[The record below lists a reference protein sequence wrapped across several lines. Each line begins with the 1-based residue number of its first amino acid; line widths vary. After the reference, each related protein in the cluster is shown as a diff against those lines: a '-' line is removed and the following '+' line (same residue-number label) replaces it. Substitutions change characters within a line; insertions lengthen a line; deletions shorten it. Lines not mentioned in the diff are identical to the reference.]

1 MATYIPAIRA
11 RMGQTEFY
19 SSVLTFG
26 EAARLIDYV
35 EDVDS
40 WTPET
45 PSELKL
51 QRKLNLPRVEREM
64 VPYLVSTDDHF
75 YSALTVEI
83 RPAMGESGPRP
94 IDFSTEQTFP
104 GGVEFGMLTM
114 DGTETLYALDGQHR
128 LKSIEIALRERP
140 ELAGEHIAVI
150 MIPFKSTT
158 TSQLLFSDL
167 NRYAR
172 NPSRS
177 ISLLFAHRDPV
188 AKISKALAD
197 AVPLLKDRVNME
209 STSLSVNTPYF
220 ITLST
225 LYEVTKSLLP
235 DKWPESPNENQ
246 IDRQVSAQVA
256 TWEKLTSS
264 IEQWAMVLDDVEHP
278 AYLRQRYLNMH
289 GVGQRAIAN
298 TTARLRTENPRTWI
312 KELKQISGID
322 WRIANDEWQGVAV
335 QGGRVNNTSTSIR
348 LLSAAVSAKI
358 GLKIDPAMAET
369 LATAGVTVKRNQTP
383 RRRRG
388 APRKAE

>member
-1 MATYIPAIRA
+1 MPTYIPAIKA
-11 RMGQTEFY
+11 RMGQTEFF

-83 RPAMGESGPRP
+83 RPAMGESGQRP
-94 IDFSTEQTFP
+94 IEFSTEQTFP
-104 GGVEFGMLTM
+104 GGVEFGTLTM

-140 ELAGEHIAVI
+140 ELAGEHIALI
-150 MIPFKSTT
+150 LIPLSNRTK
-158 TSQLLFSDL
+158 SQLLFSDL

-177 ISLLFAHRDPV
+177 MSLLFAHRDPV
-188 AKISKALAD
+188 ARISKTVSEK
-197 AVPLLKDRVNME
+197 VPLLKGRVNME

-225 LYEVTKSLLP
+225 LYEMTKAFLP
-235 DKWPESPNENQ
+235 DDWPQNPSEEAVEKQ
-246 IDRQVSAQVA
+246 IGEQVSM
-256 TWEKLTSS
+256 WGKLTSS
-264 IEQWAMVLDDVEHP
+264 VEQWRLVEDGTEHP
-278 AYLRQRYLNMH
+278 AYFRQQYLNVH

-298 TTARLRTENPRTWI
+298 AAARLR
-312 KELKQISGID
+312 
-322 WRIANDEWQGVAV
+322 
-335 QGGRVNNTSTSIR
+335 
-348 LLSAAVSAKI
+348 
-358 GLKIDPAMAET
+358 
-369 LATAGVTVKRNQTP
+369 
-383 RRRRG
+383 
-388 APRKAE
+388 